1 MPHLARQNWEDFDRA
16 IEENAE
22 VHNGGGTEFVIQELK
37 NNPLIHWAI
46 EPEYVG
52 KDRRWDIRDGEERGG
67 GGSLMPTR
75 RVAEADVSWQKV
87 LFQRLKD
94 AGIRQVPYV
103 PDAGHS
109 QVIEHAHQDPDMI
122 AYPLTTEEEG
132 VAAVAGAWLG
142 GDRAALLMQS
152 SGVGNCVN
160 MFSLLVNCRFPFLTI
175 VTMRG
180 EQAEFNPWQV
190 PMGRATPAVLELM
203 GISVRR
209 VDHEA
214 EVGTVMDGAIDDAFL
229 SDQRVAVVLSQSLL
243 GRKQWT
249 K

>member
-1 MPHLARQNWEDFDRA
+1 MTSED
-16 IEENAE
+16 
-22 VHNGGGTEFVIQELK
+22 
-37 NNPLIHWAI
+37 
-46 EPEYVG
+46 
-52 KDRRWDIRDGEERGG
+52 DG
-67 GGSLMPTR
+67 
-75 RVAEADVSWQKV
+75 SWQED
-87 LFQRLKD
+87 LFQRLK
-94 AGIRQVPYV
+94 AGGIRQVPYV
-103 PDAGHS
+103 PDAGHAH
-109 QVIEHAHQDPDMI
+109 VIRRARQDPEMV

-160 MFSLLVNCRFPFLTI
+160 MFSLLVNCRFPFITV

-180 EQAEFNPWQV
+180 EEAEFNPWQV
-190 PMGRATPAVLELM
+190 PMGRATPGVLELM

-209 VDHEA
+209 VDRGA
-214 EVGTVMDGAIDDAFL
+214 EVGPAVEAAIDDAFV
-229 SDQRVAVVLSQSLL
+229 SDQRVAVLLSQALL

>member
-1 MPHLARQNWEDFDRA
+1 M
-16 IEENAE
+16 
-22 VHNGGGTEFVIQELK
+22 ELT
-37 NNPLIHWAI
+37 AS
-46 EPEYVG
+46 G
-52 KDRRWDIRDGEERGG
+52 
-67 GGSLMPTR
+67 
-75 RVAEADVSWQKV
+75 EADDGSEAAGWQES
-87 LFQRLKD
+87 LFQRLK
-94 AGIRQVPYV
+94 AGGIRQVPYV

-109 QVIEHAHQDPDMI
+109 HVIRRARQEPEMI

-180 EQAEFNPWQV
+180 EEAEFNPWQV

-209 VDHEA
+209 VDDGA
-214 EVGTVMDGAIDDAFL
+214 EVGPTVDAAIDDAFV
-229 SDQRVAVVLSQSLL
+229 SDQRVAILLSQRLL
-243 GRKQWT
+243 GRKRWT